1 MKTPA
6 IATVMPN
13 TSNNQL
19 ITPTTHNL
27 NTTATSQ
34 SLQSNQ
40 YDDYLSQS
48 QHYGNQGNFTSQQQF
63 NSYNQNYNPYWKG
76 CNIYRGN
83 SEYYQPNRNLET
95 KTQYP
100 YPQDPRLEV
109 GEIRMGKNELSYQ
122 NYEETNYGGSSDQNR
137 RFNQDTTQ
145 RTQQSEQPLHSQ
157 GFSSDIQKV
166 NQGYFPSQGTNQE
179 TIVKPCQ
186 NVSNI
191 PGFQSENI
199 TDQMPLSMSKVKQ
212 KNVRNRKS
220 TVNIKQNQKNQSMTN
235 PGAHIDNNCNDNDS
249 NLTNHQI
256 ISNTKETSF
265 RQTFNQG
272 NSQEVHSNS
281 SNQALFTN
289 NQDNLA
295 STNKGIFGSSSRNN
309 EDAQFNNS
317 RTSISESNKGIYGSS
332 NLIKP
337 INDSTNL
344 AVNFEG
350 IFDNNRI
357 MPNNQK
363 QNLNNQHVQNSI
375 QANISAQDVS
385 SNLSNNQGTLNNQ
398 NIQNQGKTNQQIID
412 NPRVISNNSINQ
424 VVKNQGLL
432 RETNNQRQLSNNQ
445 GTVQH
450 SHSRPISHEHGILMG
465 HQEIEQ
471 KFINQQQRQQLQ
483 HQQQHH
489 QQHQHNQE
497 QQQYQSSENV
507 LSNRG
512 QVPIREP
519 FMNANNSSNSYNN
532 YMLESNQHM
541 TNQNQNHN
549 YGTMLPDS
557 PFQSQNILNDQ
568 MLHDQEMLLANDQA
582 MLSVLNSTT
591 DATEQALLYN
601 AMVGQ
606 PDGQSLL
613 GLLEPP
619 SMLNNR
625 INEYQP
631 VYGPLPPNVKPGLP
645 GGVRTDPESNQYP
658 RVPNIQ
664 QMTGRG
670 MGLMPGAHN
679 QNEVKMYSEPSPF
692 NMSNANE
699 SYSRYSN
706 YSSIYPPYTPS
717 TSTPLGS
724 ISDILDNIPGPER
737 TYLPSERKNPA
748 PCTMT
753 SQDINPLPPFHSLEN
768 KTKYEY
774 GGSCTNT
781 TDIDH
786 QSPDEKGTQFSV
798 DKESRSIEDTIDP
811 KMAPL
816 EEGEIRNPSL
826 LMKSGKEEPGIPYDW
841 VLHYIFII
849 LIYYFISNF
858 IIFFRLLN
866 YLMII
871 YLA

>member
-6 IATVMPN
+6 VATVMPN

-27 NTTATSQ
+27 NTTPVSQ
-34 SLQSNQ
+34 SIQSNQ

-48 QHYGNQGNFTSQQQF
+48 QQYGNQGNFTGQQF
-63 NSYNQNYNPYWKG
+63 NSYNQNYNPYWKEDS
-76 CNIYRGN
+76 NVYRGN
-83 SEYYQPNRNLET
+83 SEYYQSNRGSET

-109 GEIRMGKNELSYQ
+109 GEIRMSKNEPSYQ
-122 NYEETNYGGSSDQNR
+122 NYKETSFSGSNDQNCG
-137 RFNQDTTQ
+137 FNQDTTQ
-145 RTQQSEQPLHSQ
+145 RTQQSKQLLNNQ
-157 GFSSDIQKV
+157 GFSSDMQKV
-166 NQGYFPSQGTNQE
+166 NQSYFSSQGTNHE
-179 TIVKPCQ
+179 TTVKSCQ
-186 NVSNI
+186 SVSNI
-191 PGFQSENI
+191 PGLQSENI
-199 TDQMPLSMSKVKQ
+199 IDQMPLSMSKLKP

-220 TVNIKQNQKNQSMTN
+220 TINIKQIQKNQPMSMSN
-235 PGAHIDNNCNDNDS
+235 PGVHIDNNCNDNDS
-249 NLTNHQI
+249 NLTNHQL
-256 ISNTKETSF
+256 ISNTKDISF
-265 RQTFNQG
+265 RQAFNQG

-281 SNQALFTN
+281 NQGLFSSNQDILT
-289 NQDNLA
+289 
-295 STNKGIFGSSSRNN
+295 STNKGIFGSSLRNN
-309 EDAQFNNS
+309 EDVKFNNS
-317 RTSISESNKGIYGSS
+317 RISLSESNKGIYGS

-337 INDSTNL
+337 INDNSAGL
-344 AVNFEG
+344 AVSFEG

-357 MPNNQK
+357 MANHQK
-363 QNLNNQHVQNSI
+363 QNLNHHVQNSI
-375 QANISAQDVS
+375 QANNISSQDIS
-385 SNLSNNQGTLNNQ
+385 NNLSNNQGTLNNQ
-398 NIQNQGKTNQQIID
+398 SIQNQGTSNHQLID
-412 NPRVISNNSINQ
+412 NPRIISNNPVNQ
-424 VVKNQGLL
+424 VDKNQGMLL
-432 RETNNQRQLSNNQ
+432 CETNNQRQLTNNQ
-445 GTVQH
+445 RAVQH
-450 SHSRPISHEHGILMG
+450 SHSRPISHERGILMG

-471 KFINQQQRQQLQ
+471 KFVNQQQQQLQ

-519 FMNANNSSNSYNN
+519 FMNANSSSNSYNN

-541 TNQNQNHN
+541 TNQNHN
-549 YGTMLPDS
+549 YGSMLPDS

-591 DATEQALLYN
+591 DVTEQALLYS

-631 VYGPLPPNVKPGLP
+631 VYGPLPSNVKSGLP
-645 GGVRTDPESNQYP
+645 GGAKTEPESNQYP
-658 RVPNIQ
+658 RVSNIQ
-664 QMTGRG
+664 QIIGRG
-670 MGLMPGAHN
+670 IGLMPGASHN
-679 QNEVKMYSEPSPF
+679 QNEIKIYSEPSAF

-706 YSSIYPPYTPS
+706 YSSMYPPYTPS
-717 TSTPLGS
+717 TITPLGS

-737 TYLPSERKNPA
+737 TYLPPERKNPA

-753 SQDINPLPPFHSLEN
+753 SQDINPLPPFRSLEN

-774 GGSCTNT
+774 GGSSTNT
-781 TDIDH
+781 DVD
-786 QSPDEKGTQFSV
+786 QSPDEKSTSFSA
-798 DKESRSIEDTIDP
+798 DKESRSIEDTIDL
-811 KMAPL
+811 KMATL

-841 VLHYIFII
+841 V
-849 LIYYFISNF
+849 
-858 IIFFRLLN
+858 
-866 YLMII
+866 
-871 YLA
+871 